1 MTSETVEPLREDP
14 YTMGAESDGQW
25 LWLRDD
31 EAGVVRYADGT
42 VRPYTAAELE
52 ARDARLAEAAEAQA
66 ELAADQERA
75 VLREAVKAVIGE
87 LDLLSEAARVLI
99 DTPNATINAG
109 PAPYLK
115 DLARGSRKVIGIV
128 KDLAKLL

>member
-1 MTSETVEPLREDP
+1 MQQ
-14 YTMGAESDGQW
+14 GGIF
-25 LWLRDD
+25 
-31 EAGVVRYADGT
+31 AG
-42 VRPYTAAELE
+42 
-52 ARDARLAEAAEAQA
+52 
-66 ELAADQERA
+66 DQ
-75 VLREAVKAVIGE
+75 AVIGE